1 MKIAPPI
8 RLTSEERSRLLIW
21 KRLRVSGRLALRA
34 EIILLAAEG
43 KTNQQIA
50 HQLHTSPKTV
60 SLWRRRFLQG
70 GLDAIE
76 REAPRG
82 KPIRTKIL
90 KSYLS

>member
-8 RLTSEERSRLLIW
+8 TLTDQERSRLLVW
-21 KRLRVSGRLALRA
+21 KRLGVSARLALRA

-50 HQLHTSPKTV
+50 RQLHTTPKTV
-60 SLWRRRFLQG
+60 SLWRRRFLQARLAG
-70 GLDAIE
+70 IE

-82 KPIRTKIL
+82 RPLGGRK
-90 KSYLS
+90 